1 MPPTLRRVLPPV
13 LDRVPDAPEPSV
25 PRMVTA
31 FLPEW
36 RTALLPARLLL
47 DAPALARAPRGDGG
61 PVVDV
66 PGWRAPELTMAPLR
80 GYLRWLGYDARGWGG
95 GTNLGDPRASA
106 RTLAERV
113 REVHAETGRRVA
125 LVGWSLGG
133 VVARGVARREPALVR
148 RVVTYGTPV
157 VGGPAW
163 TVGASSFGPSQSR
176 RISRTAERVE
186 RRDPIRVPVTAIY
199 TRRDAVVSWPACIDR
214 FTPGVRH
221 VEVSSTHLGL
231 GLDPDVWRIVA
242 DQLAEPA
249 DGLRDDRG
257 A

>member
-1 MPPTLRRVLPPV
+1 MPPSLRRVLPTV
-13 LDRVPDAPEPSV
+13 LDRVPDAPEPTV

-47 DAPALARAPRGDGG
+47 DAPALATAPRGDGG

-106 RTLAERV
+106 RTLTQRV
-113 REVHAETGRRVA
+113 REVHAETGRPV
-125 LVGWSLGG
+125 
-133 VVARGVARREPALVR
+133 ALVR

-163 TVGASSFGPSQSR
+163 TVGASSFGPAQSR
-176 RISRTAERVE
+176 RISRMAERVE
-186 RRDPIRVPVTAIY
+186 RTDPIRVPVTAIY

-221 VEVSSTHLGL
+221 VEVTSTHLGL

-249 DGLRDDRG
+249 G
-257 A
+257 AVREDPGA